1 MLTEQQY
8 VRWCRSLGFTQ
19 QTKKLLDQI
28 RAAPPAR
35 RVGGGRTNVTGRY
48 PSRKMGVTIQFE
60 SHSNELAAVLEY
72 EHDPE
77 CLEFYDQPQ
86 PRLLL
91 EYQAQNGRR
100 VRVLHTADF
109 FVLRRH
115 AAGWVECKTEP
126 DLLSLAARSPARFQH
141 ASDGSWH
148 CPPGEQYAS
157 QFGLRYELRSSRD
170 INAVYRRNLEF
181 LEDYLRGRTPTVS
194 DGARQALVEVVRT
207 HPGITLAALL
217 RLAEPCGA
225 DDVYGLIATAQ
236 LYVDLHTVALVE
248 PAGVQVFCNAAVARA
263 QDALMRGPAP
273 ATTER
278 QAFVAAAVGQVIVWD
293 GKRWEIVNVGASKTE
308 LLGSDGAFVELPHA
322 TFEALAQTGSIT
334 SVVQTPAPR
343 DTSAQDRLASASPQH
358 LQEANRRYEILRPH
372 LAGARIAGG
381 LVPART
387 VYDWLR
393 KYRMAE
399 ALYGNGFL
407 GLLPRTHASGN
418 RTRKLPART
427 RTLMD
432 DFIAN
437 AYETVKQPSRVHVYG
452 ALVHA
457 CEAQGTP
464 TPSYK
469 TFTQEIAR
477 RPQYQQTLRRQGTR
491 AAYQHEPCYL
501 VLEGQTPRHGDRPWH
516 ICHIDHTELDIELVC
531 SRTGQNLGRPW
542 YTLMTDAFSRRLVA
556 IFLTFD
562 PPSYRSCMMVLRECI
577 RRYGRFPQSL
587 VVDGGKEFDSLYF
600 DTLLARFECTKQ
612 TRPPGKARF
621 GSVCERLFGT
631 SNTQFIHNLAGNTQ
645 LTTQVRQVTKA
656 VNPKRHAEW
665 TLAGLYAGLCAWAY
679 EVYDTIPHP
688 ALGQSPREAFAT
700 GLAQSGH
707 RPHRMVAYDEEF
719 RLWTLPTTARGTAR
733 VVPGKGVK
741 LRHIFYWTP
750 ALRDPE
756 VEQSQVPV
764 RYDPYDAG
772 TAYAYVR
779 HRWIQCISEHY
790 GTLHG
795 KSEREMMLAT
805 AELRRR
811 AQQHTAQFT
820 VTAKKLAD
828 FLASAEGERLLS
840 TQRARDREAKDVL
853 ASMQGGPS
861 DPPCPHALGAAEA
874 PKARSAQTLSVEEL
888 VVYEEY

>member
-8 VRWCRSLGFTQ
+8 VCWCRSLGFTQ
-19 QTKKLLDQI
+19 QTKALLDQI

-35 RVGGGRTNVTGRY
+35 RVGGGRKNVTGRY

-72 EHDPE
+72 ENDPD

-86 PRLLL
+86 PRLTL
-91 EYQAQNGRR
+91 EYQAKSGRR
-100 VRVLHTADF
+100 VRVRHTADF

-115 AAGWVECKTEP
+115 AAGWVECKTEH
-126 DLLSLAARSPARFQH
+126 DLLSLGARSPTRFQQ

-157 QFGLRYELRSSRD
+157 QFGLRYALRSSRD

-181 LEDYLRGRTPTVS
+181 LEDYLRCSTRTVS
-194 DGARQALVEVVRT
+194 DRATQALLEVVRT
-207 HPGITLAALL
+207 HPGITLAALF

-236 LYVDLHTVALVE
+236 LYVDLRAVALVE
-248 PAGVQVFCNAAVARA
+248 PAGVQVFCNAESARA
-263 QDALMRGPAP
+263 QDARTREPVPVTAEQRAG
-273 ATTER
+273 
-278 QAFVAAAVGQVIVWD
+278 VAIAVGQVIAWD
-293 GKRWEIVNVGASKTE
+293 GKPWEIVNVGASKTG
-308 LLGSDGAFVELPHA
+308 LLGSDGACIELPHA
-322 TFEALAQTGSIT
+322 TFEALVQTSSIT
-334 SVVQTPAPR
+334 GVVQALAQR
-343 DTSAQDRLASASPQH
+343 DPSVQDRFASASPQH
-358 LQEANRRYEILRPH
+358 LQEAHRRYEMLRPH
-372 LAGARIAGG
+372 LAGERIAGG

-393 KYRMAE
+393 KYRRAE

-418 RTRKLPART
+418 RTRKLPALT
-427 RTLMD
+427 RTLME
-432 DFIAN
+432 DFITN
-437 AYETVKQPSRVHVYG
+437 TYETIRQPSRAHVYG

-469 TFTQEIAR
+469 TFTREIAR
-477 RPQYQQTLRRQGTR
+477 RPQYQQTLKRQGAR
-491 AAYQHEPCYL
+491 AAYQYEPCYL
-501 VLEGQTPRHGDRPWH
+501 ALEEHTPRHGDRPWH

-542 YTLMTDAFSRRLVA
+542 YTLMTDAFSRRLLA

-562 PPSYRSCMMVLRECI
+562 PPSYRSCMMVLRECV
-577 RRYGRFPQSL
+577 RRHGRFPQSL

-600 DTLLARFECTKQ
+600 DTLLARFECTKK

-645 LTTQVRQVTKA
+645 LTTSVRQVTKA

-665 TLAGLYAGLCAWAY
+665 TLAGLYACLCAWAY

-688 ALGQSPREAFAT
+688 ALGQSPREAFTA
-700 GLAQSGH
+700 GLDQSGH
-707 RPHRMVAYDEEF
+707 RLHRMVAYDEAF
-719 RLWTLPTTARGTAR
+719 RLWTLPTTPRGTAR

-741 LRHIFYWTP
+741 IQHIFYWAS

-779 HRWIQCISEHY
+779 KRWVQCISEHY

-795 KSEREMMLAT
+795 KSEREMLLAT

-828 FLASAEGERLLS
+828 FLTSTAGDRFLS
-840 TQRARDREAKDVL
+840 TQRAHDREAKDVL
-853 ASMQGGPS
+853 ASMQGAS
-861 DPPCPHALGAAEA
+861 MEAPCPPAGGEAEA
-874 PKARSAQTLSVEEL
+874 TTTCVAQTLSVEEL
-888 VVYEEY
+888 AVYEEY